1 MPVALVAGQGRLA
14 LASDVFVNDYLLVME
29 NDEDAWRDLQET
41 ARRSESISELADTLR
56 EEWDTYV
63 DQVATLAEKE
73 WGNDAPATLLVRQ
86 IMGGWGDSEW
96 FAIAKS
102 VKGE

>member
-1 MPVALVAGQGRLA
+1 MPVAQVAGEPRLA

-29 NDEDAWRDLQET
+29 NDFDAWNDLQET

-56 EEWDTYV
+56 EEWDNYV
-63 DQVATLAEKE
+63 DQVSTLAEKE
-73 WGNDAPATLLVRQ
+73 WGSDAPATLLIRQ

>member
-1 MPVALVAGQGRLA
+1 MPVAQVAGEGRLA
-14 LASDVFVNDYLLVME
+14 LAKDVFVNDYLLVME
-29 NDEDAWRDLQET
+29 NDFDAWNDLQET

-56 EEWDTYV
+56 EEWDNYV
-63 DQVATLAEKE
+63 DQVSALAEKE
-73 WGNDAPATLLVRQ
+73 WGSDAPATLLIRQ